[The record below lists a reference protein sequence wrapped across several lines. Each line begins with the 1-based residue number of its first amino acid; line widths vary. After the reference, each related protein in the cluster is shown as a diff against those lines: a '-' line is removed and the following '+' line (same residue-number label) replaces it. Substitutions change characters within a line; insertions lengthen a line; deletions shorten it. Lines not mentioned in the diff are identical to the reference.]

1 MSGAGPMDGSPA
13 HRALTRL
20 FRLGERAQTRG
31 ADTPTALPMTAA
43 KCPEYLSLQ
52 SLREFETFEA
62 EIARAVRAGA
72 IVAEPEDF
80 GRDDHRLQRLRLRDL
95 AALAALLGLPL
106 QADTLRAAGT
116 AFAAHREAHPVL
128 DAVLARWRSGRQV
141 RGHGPEAAATLVDAI
156 RAVDARRADPA
167 NERLL
172 RRESVRMFGDSK
184 RLEALTR
191 WLDLLLTGE
200 FEPSGLEQTQVWSAL
215 GLRREPQP
223 VLIAGRGVAMLD
235 DGPLPLRR
243 PYLGL
248 PVDAVRTLDTGA
260 RHLLTIENLTSFHD
274 AARALGDGDGL
285 LLYTGGMPSPAWRGF
300 YARVL
305 RSLPDSTR
313 LHHWGDID
321 EGGFRIAAV
330 LAAVAADAGRTLHPW
345 RMSPQDAPPG
355 AATPTAAALE
365 KMIVSA
371 RRAGW
376 HALADAL
383 QANPVSVEQEAMDA
397 VLP

>member
-1 MSGAGPMDGSPA
+1 MSESGAMDGSPA

-20 FRLGERAQTRG
+20 FRLGERAQMRG
-31 ADTPTALPMTAA
+31 AETPASLPMTAA
-43 KCPEYLSLQ
+43 KCPEYIGLQ
-52 SLREFETFEA
+52 SLREFESFEA
-62 EIARAVRAGA
+62 EIALAVRAGA
-72 IVAEPEDF
+72 IVAEPADF
-80 GRDDHRLQRLRLRDL
+80 GRDDRRLQRLRLRDL

-106 QADTLRAAGT
+106 QADALRAAEA
-116 AFAAHREAHPVL
+116 AFADHRATHPVL
-128 DAVLARWRSGRQV
+128 DEVLARWRSGRQV
-141 RGHGPEAAATLVDAI
+141 RGHGPEVAATLVDAI
-156 RAVDARRADPA
+156 RAVDARRADPTR
-167 NERLL
+167 ESLL
-172 RRESVRMFGDSK
+172 RRESVRLFGDSK

-200 FEPSGLEQTQVWSAL
+200 TEPSGLEQTQIWSAL

-223 VLIAGRGVAMLD
+223 VLIAGRGDAVLD

-248 PVDAVRTLDTGA
+248 PVDAVRTLNSTA
-260 RHLLTIENLTSFHD
+260 RYLLTIENLTSFHD

-285 LLYTGGMPSPAWRGF
+285 LLYTGGMPSPPWRAF

-305 RSLPDSTR
+305 HGLPASTH
-313 LHHWGDID
+313 LYHWGDLD
-321 EGGFRIAAV
+321 EGGFRIAAA
-330 LAAVAADAGRTLHPW
+330 LSAVAADAGRSLHPW
-345 RMSPQDAPPG
+345 RMSPQDAPPD

-365 KMIVSA
+365 KMIASA

-376 HALADAL
+376 HALAAAL

-397 VLP
+397 LLP